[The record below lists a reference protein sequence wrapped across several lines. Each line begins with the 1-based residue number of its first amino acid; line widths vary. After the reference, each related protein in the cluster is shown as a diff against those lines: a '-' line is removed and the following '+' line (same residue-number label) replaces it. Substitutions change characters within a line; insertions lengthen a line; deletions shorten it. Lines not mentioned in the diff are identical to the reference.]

1 METFLKYRK
10 NIYSQN
16 GEDGILEELIK
27 RINLKEIEVCE
38 FGAWDGKHYSNT
50 FNLVE
55 KYSAKAVYIEQDKVR
70 FNDLIETSKQ
80 FKNILPINS
89 SINLGENSFDKVV
102 SNTFLKKILTY
113 FQSILTQM
121 I

>member
-1 METFLKYRK
+1 MVNYLKFRK

-16 GEDGILEELIK
+16 GEDGILEEIIK

-55 KYSAKAVYIEQDKVR
+55 NYSAKAVYIEQDSAR
-70 FNDLIETSKQ
+70 FNDWLKHQKNSKIFYQ
-80 FKNILPINS
+80 
-89 SINLGENSFDKVV
+89 
-102 SNTFLKKILTY
+102 
-113 FQSILTQM
+113 
-121 I
+121 